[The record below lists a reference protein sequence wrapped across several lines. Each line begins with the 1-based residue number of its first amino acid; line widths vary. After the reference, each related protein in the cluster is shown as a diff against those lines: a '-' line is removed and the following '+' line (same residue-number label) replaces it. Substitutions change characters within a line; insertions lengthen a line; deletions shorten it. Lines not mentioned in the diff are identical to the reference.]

1 MRSISGKFT
10 VLFMIFKKDK
20 LVNFSKIFYKAY
32 WGYKK
37 QILTLTAL
45 GFLSS
50 LLEGIG
56 INVAIP
62 IFSFISGTNNKASD
76 PISKVIKKAF
86 DFFQINYSLKYL
98 FIFVCGLLMFRV
110 LVLLLS
116 NYIKIKITA
125 VYEEKTRGEL
135 FKLTAEA
142 NWQYLLKQKLGHLET
157 ILVTNV
163 KYGSLL
169 LQYISNSLMII
180 ASLIIFLLVA
190 INISWQ
196 ITLITLILGGLIFV
210 IFKPFLYKVRR
221 LARENEKINRQTAH
235 HVNENILGMK
245 TIKVMSASS
254 QIVDKAKEYFKILRE
269 LIIKTSFLSIAT
281 DALIQPIGLIFVF
294 IIFAVSYK
302 TNAFNFAALAAII
315 YLIQRIFSYAQ
326 QLQSTLY
333 AMTSSASYVN
343 IMLEYR
349 DEVVKNK
356 EIDDGANTFKF
367 NDYLEFK
374 NVDFYYNHEKQIL
387 ANVNFTLKKG
397 EMVGLIG
404 PSGAG
409 KTTIVD
415 IMLRLFSPVK
425 GEILIDNEN
434 INKIDINEWRKN
446 IGYVSQDIFLKNDT
460 IANNIKFYNDLI
472 TDEEMATAAKM
483 ANIYDFIQTC
493 PDKFATVIGERGLL
507 LSAGQRQRIVIARI
521 LARRPEILILDE
533 ATSALDNES
542 EVQIQ
547 KVIENLKNKVTV
559 LLIAHRLSTVINCN
573 RLLILQN
580 GEIKEQGSPEEL
592 LLDRKSYFYKV
603 YNIRN
608 K

>member
-1 MRSISGKFT
+1 
-10 VLFMIFKKDK
+10 MILKNDK
-20 LVNFSKIFYKAY
+20 LVNFFKIFYRAY

-37 QILTLTAL
+37 QILALTAL

-62 IFSFISGTNNKASD
+62 IFSFISGTSNNASD
-76 PISKVIKKAF
+76 PISKIIKKSF

-98 FIFVCGLLMFRV
+98 FVFVCGLLMFRV

-125 VYEEKTRGEL
+125 TYEEKTRGEL
-135 FKLTAEA
+135 FKLTADA

-163 KYGSLL
+163 KFGSLL
-169 LQYISNSLMII
+169 LQYISNSLMLV
-180 ASLIIFLLVA
+180 ASLTIFLLVA

-196 ITLITLILGGLIFV
+196 ITLFTLLMGGLVFFV
-210 IFKPFLYKVRR
+210 FKPFLFKIRR
-221 LARENEKINRQTAH
+221 LAKENEKINRQTSH
-235 HVNENILGMK
+235 HINENILGMK

-254 QIVDKAKEYFKILRE
+254 KIVDTAKEYFRSLKE
-269 LIIKTSFLSIAT
+269 LIVKTSFLSIIT

-302 TNAFNFAALAAII
+302 TGTFNFAALAAII
-315 YLIQRIFSYAQ
+315 YLIQRIFTYSQ
-326 QLQSTLY
+326 QLQATLY
-333 AMTSSASYVN
+333 AMTNAAPYVN
-343 IMLEYR
+343 SMLEYR
-349 DEVVKNK
+349 DEVEKNK
-356 EIDDGANTFKF
+356 EINDGAGAFEFT
-367 NDYLEFK
+367 DYLELKGVGFH
-374 NVDFYYNHEKQIL
+374 YGGGKQIL
-387 ANVNFTLKKG
+387 ANVNFTIKKG

-415 IMLRLFSPVK
+415 IILRLFNPTK
-425 GEILIDNEN
+425 GKILIDGKN
-434 INKIDINEWRKN
+434 ISEIDINEWRKN

-460 IANNIKFYNDLI
+460 IANNIKFYNDAI
-472 TDEEMATAAKM
+472 TDAEMVAAAKM
-483 ANIYDFIQTC
+483 ANIYDFIQAC
-493 PDKFATVIGERGLL
+493 PDKFATIIGERGLL
-507 LSAGQRQRIVIARI
+507 LSAGQRQRIIIARI
-521 LARRPEILILDE
+521 LSRQPKILILDE

-580 GEIKEQGSPEEL
+580 GKIKEQGSPERL
-592 LLDRKSYFYKV
+592 LQDKKSYFYKV

-608 K
+608 N

>member
-1 MRSISGKFT
+1 
-10 VLFMIFKKDK
+10 MILPNNK

-37 QILTLTAL
+37 QILALTAL

-62 IFSFISGTNNKASD
+62 IFSFLSGTNSQAND
-76 PISKVIKKAF
+76 FISEIIKKSF
-86 DFFQINYSLKYL
+86 GFFSINYSLKYL
-98 FIFVCGLLMFRV
+98 FIFVCGLLIFRV

-116 NYIKIKITA
+116 NYIKIKIAA

-163 KYGSLL
+163 RYGSVL
-169 LQYISNSLMII
+169 LQYISDCLMMATSL
-180 ASLIIFLLVA
+180 LVFLLVA
-190 INISWQ
+190 INISWLV
-196 ITLITLILGGLIFV
+196 TLITVALGGLIFFA
-210 IFKPFLYKVRR
+210 FKPFLHKTRT
-221 LARENEKINRQTAH
+221 LSRENEKINRQTSH
-235 HVNENILGMK
+235 HINENILGMK
-245 TIKVMSASS
+245 TIKVMSAGDK
-254 QIVDKAKEYFKILRE
+254 IVDKAKEYFKTLRE
-269 LIIKTSFLSIAT
+269 LIVKTSFLSIAT
-281 DALIQPIGLIFVF
+281 NALIQPIGLIFVF
-294 IIFAVSYK
+294 IIFAISYK
-302 TNAFNFAALAAII
+302 TGIFNFAALAAII
-315 YLIQRIFSYAQ
+315 YLIQRIFTYGQ
-326 QLQSTLY
+326 QLQTTFY
-333 AMTSSASYVN
+333 VMTNSASYVDK
-343 IMLEYR
+343 MLEYR
-349 DEVVKNK
+349 DEIIKNK
-356 EIDDGANTFKF
+356 EIDSGTDSFKF
-367 NDYLEFK
+367 DNFLEFK
-374 NVDFYYNHEKQIL
+374 NVSFYYDQAKQIL
-387 ANVNFTLKKG
+387 NEVNFTVNKG
-397 EMVGLIG
+397 EMIGLIG

-415 IMLRLFSPVK
+415 IILRLFNPVK
-425 GEILIDNEN
+425 GEILLDGKN

-460 IANNIKFYNDLI
+460 IANNIKFYNDAI
-472 TDEEMATAAKM
+472 SDKEMEVAAKM
-483 ANIYDFIQTC
+483 SNIYDFIQSC
-493 PDKFATVIGERGLL
+493 PDKFASVIGERGIL

-559 LLIAHRLSTVINCN
+559 LLIAHRLSTVMNCTK
-573 RLLILQN
+573 LLVLQD

-592 LLDRKSYFYKV
+592 LADEKSYFYKV
-603 YNIRN
+603 NNIR

>member
-1 MRSISGKFT
+1 
-10 VLFMIFKKDK
+10 MILPNNK
-20 LVNFSKIFYKAY
+20 LVNFFSIIYKAY

-37 QILTLTAL
+37 QILALTAL

-50 LLEGIG
+50 LLEGVG
-56 INVAIP
+56 INAAIP
-62 IFSFISGTNNKASD
+62 IFSFLSGTGNKADD
-76 PISKVIKKAF
+76 PISKIIKKSF

-98 FIFVCGLLMFRV
+98 FIFVCGLLIFRV
-110 LVLLLS
+110 LVLLLA
-116 NYIKIKITA
+116 NYIRIKIAA

-135 FKLTAEA
+135 FKLTTEA

-163 KYGSLL
+163 SYGGLL

-180 ASLIIFLLVA
+180 VSLVIFLLVA
-190 INISWQ
+190 INISWP
-196 ITLITLILGGLIFV
+196 ITLITVILGGLIFFV
-210 IFKPFLYKVRR
+210 FKPFLYKIRV
-221 LARENEKINRQTAH
+221 LSREREKINRQTAH
-235 HVNENILGMK
+235 HINENILGMR
-245 TIKVMSASS
+245 TIKVMSAGGK
-254 QIVDKAKEYFKILRE
+254 IVDKAKEYFKILRE

-294 IIFAVSYK
+294 IIFAISYK
-302 TNAFNFAALAAII
+302 IGIFNFAALAAII
-315 YLIQRIFSYAQ
+315 YLIQRIFTYTQ

-333 AMTSSASYVN
+333 AITNSASYVN
-343 IMLEYR
+343 KMLEYR
-349 DEVVKNK
+349 DEVIKNK
-356 EIDDGANTFKF
+356 EIDNGVDSFKF
-367 NDYLEFK
+367 NNFLEFK
-374 NVDFYYNHEKQIL
+374 DVGFCYDKAKQIL
-387 ANVNFTLKKG
+387 NNLSFTVKKG

-415 IMLRLFSPVK
+415 IVLRLFNPTK
-425 GEILIDNEN
+425 GEILLDGSN
-434 INKIDINEWRKN
+434 INKININEWRKN

-460 IANNIKFYNDLI
+460 IANNIKFYNDSI
-472 TDEEMATAAKM
+472 SDKEMEAAARM
-483 ANIYDFIQTC
+483 ANIHDFIQSC
-493 PDKFATVIGERGLL
+493 SDKFETVIGERGLL

-521 LARRPEILILDE
+521 LARQPKILILDE

-559 LLIAHRLSTVINCN
+559 LLIAHRLSTVMNCTK
-573 RLLILQN
+573 LLVLQN

-592 LLDRKSYFYKV
+592 LADEKSYFYKV
-603 YNIRN
+603 SYIRE
-608 K
+608 

>member
-1 MRSISGKFT
+1 MN
-10 VLFMIFKKDK
+10 LPNNK

-37 QILTLTAL
+37 QILALTML

-50 LLEGIG
+50 LLEGVG

-62 IFSFISGTNNKASD
+62 IFSFLSGTSSKTND
-76 PISKVIKKAF
+76 FISETIKNF
-86 DFFQINYSLKYL
+86 FGFFQINYSLKYL
-98 FIFVCGLLMFRV
+98 FIFVCFLLVFRV

-116 NYIKIKITA
+116 NYIKIKIAA

-163 KYGSLL
+163 KYGSYL
-169 LQYISNSLMII
+169 LQSISDSLMLM
-180 ASLIIFLLVA
+180 ASLFVFLLVA
-190 INISWQ
+190 INISWF
-196 ITLITLILGGLIFV
+196 ITLITVALGGLVFF
-210 IFKPFLYKVRR
+210 IFKPFLYKIRT
-221 LARENEKINRQTAH
+221 LSRENEKINRQTAH
-235 HVNENILGMK
+235 HINENILGMK
-245 TIKVMSASS
+245 TIKAMSAGGK
-254 QIVDKAKEYFKILRE
+254 IVDKAKEYFKRLRD
-269 LIIKTSFLSIAT
+269 LTIKTSFLSIAT
-281 DALIQPIGLIFVF
+281 NALIQPIGLIFVF
-294 IIFAVSYK
+294 IIFAISYK
-302 TNAFNFAALAAII
+302 TSVFNFAALAAII
-315 YLIQRIFSYAQ
+315 YLIQRIFAYAQ
-326 QLQSTLY
+326 QLQTTLY
-333 AMTSSASYVN
+333 SMTVSASYVDK
-343 IMLEYR
+343 MLGYR
-349 DEVVKNK
+349 DEVIKNK
-356 EIDDGANTFKF
+356 EIDSGADNFKF
-367 NDYLEFK
+367 DNYLEFK
-374 NVDFYYNHEKQIL
+374 NVDFCYDNAKQVL
-387 ANVNFTLKKG
+387 NNVSFIVKKG

-415 IMLRLFSPVK
+415 IILRLFNPTK
-425 GEILIDNEN
+425 GEILLDGNN

-460 IANNIKFYNDLI
+460 IANNIKFYNDSI
-472 TDEEMATAAKM
+472 TDEEMTTAAKL
-483 ANIYDFIQTC
+483 ANIYDFIKNY
-493 PDKFATVIGERGLL
+493 PDKFETVIGERGLL

-521 LARRPEILILDE
+521 LARRPEVLILDE

-559 LLIAHRLSTVINCN
+559 LLIAHRLSTVMNCTK
-573 RLLILQN
+573 LLVLQN
-580 GEIKEQGSPEEL
+580 GEIKEQGSPPEL
-592 LLDRKSYFYKV
+592 LLNKKSYFYKV
-603 YNIRN
+603 SNLR

>member
-1 MRSISGKFT
+1 MRLISGKLQ
-10 VLFMIFKKDK
+10 LFMILPNNK
-20 LVNFSKIFYKAY
+20 LINFFSIFYKAY

-37 QILTLTAL
+37 QILALTAL

-62 IFSFISGTNNKASD
+62 IFSFLSGTSNKAND
-76 PISKVIKKAF
+76 FISEIIKNF
-86 DFFQINYSLKYL
+86 FGFFQINYSLKYL
-98 FIFVCGLLMFRV
+98 FIFVCFLLIFRV

-116 NYIKIKITA
+116 NYIKIKIAA

-163 KYGSLL
+163 SYGGLL

-180 ASLIIFLLVA
+180 VSLVIFLLVA
-190 INISWQ
+190 INISWF
-196 ITLITLILGGLIFV
+196 ITLITVALGGVIFFV
-210 IFKPFLYKVRR
+210 FKPFLYKTRT
-221 LARENEKINRQTAH
+221 LSREREKINRQTAH
-235 HVNENILGMK
+235 HINENILGMK

-254 QIVDKAKEYFKILRE
+254 KIVDKAKEYFKILRE
-269 LIIKTSFLSIAT
+269 LIIKTSFLSIMT
-281 DALIQPIGLIFVF
+281 DALIQPIGLILVF
-294 IIFAVSYK
+294 IIFAISYK
-302 TNAFNFAALAAII
+302 TGAFNFAALAAII
-315 YLIQRIFSYAQ
+315 YLIQRIFAYAQ

-333 AMTSSASYVN
+333 AMVNSASYVN
-343 IMLEYR
+343 KMLEYR
-349 DEVVKNK
+349 DEVIKNK
-356 EIDDGANTFKF
+356 ESDNGKDNFEF
-367 NDYLEFK
+367 VDNLEFK
-374 NVDFYYNHEKQIL
+374 NVGFYYDNAKQIL
-387 ANVNFTLKKG
+387 NNISFNIKKG

-415 IMLRLFSPVK
+415 IILRLLNPVK
-425 GEILIDNEN
+425 GEILLDGKN
-434 INKIDINEWRKN
+434 INGININEWRKN

-460 IANNIKFYNDLI
+460 IANNIKFYNDSI
-472 TDEEMATAAKM
+472 TDEEMKEAAKM
-483 ANIYDFIQTC
+483 ANIYDFIKNC
-493 PDKFATVIGERGLL
+493 PLKFETVIGERGLL

-521 LARRPEILILDE
+521 LARHPGILILDE

-559 LLIAHRLSTVINCN
+559 LLIAHRLSTVMNCTN
-573 RLLILQN
+573 LLVLRD

-592 LLDRKSYFYKV
+592 LSDKNSYFYKV
-603 YNIRN
+603 SNIR

>member
-1 MRSISGKFT
+1 MM
-10 VLFMIFKKDK
+10 LQNNK
-20 LVNFSKIFYKAY
+20 LINFSKIFYKAY

-37 QILTLTAL
+37 QILALMTL

-62 IFSFISGTNNKASD
+62 IFSFLSGTSNKASD
-76 PISKVIKKAF
+76 FISEIIEKF
-86 DFFQINYSLKYL
+86 FGFFQITYSLKYL
-98 FIFVCGLLMFRV
+98 FIFICGLLIFRV
-110 LVLLLS
+110 LILLLS

-125 VYEEKTRGEL
+125 TYEEKTRGEL

-142 NWQYLLKQKLGHLET
+142 NWQYLLKQKLGYLET

-163 KYGSLL
+163 KYSSLL
-169 LQYISNSLMII
+169 LQHISNSLMIV

-196 ITLITLILGGLIFV
+196 ITVITLILGGLIFV
-210 IFKPFLYKVRR
+210 AFRPFLYKIRR
-221 LARENEKINRQTAH
+221 LSKENEKINRQTAH
-235 HVNENILGMK
+235 HINENILGMK
-245 TIKVMSASS
+245 TIKVMSANSK
-254 QIVDKAKEYFKILRE
+254 IVDKAKEYFKALRE
-269 LIIKTSFLSIAT
+269 LVTKTNFLSIAT
-281 DALIQPIGLIFVF
+281 DALIQPIGLVFVF
-294 IIFAVSYK
+294 IIFAISYK

-315 YLIQRIFSYAQ
+315 YLIQRIFTYGQ

-333 AMTSSASYVN
+333 AMTNSASYVN
-343 IMLEYR
+343 KMLEYR
-349 DEVVKNK
+349 DEVAKNK
-356 EIDDGANTFKF
+356 EIDNGTDAFSF

-374 NVDFYYNHEKQIL
+374 DVGFCYDNEKQIL
-387 ANVNFTLKKG
+387 NNVRFSIKKG

-404 PSGAG
+404 PSGGG

-415 IMLRLFSPVK
+415 IILRLFNPVK
-425 GEILIDNEN
+425 GEILIDGKD
-434 INKIDINEWRKN
+434 INKININEWRKN

-460 IANNIKFYNDLI
+460 IVNNIKFYNDSI
-472 TDEEMATAAKM
+472 TDEEMTEAARM
-483 ANIYDFIQTC
+483 ANIYDFIQNC
-493 PDKFATVIGERGLL
+493 PDKFETVIGERGLL

-521 LARRPEILILDE
+521 LARKPQLLILDE

-542 EVQIQ
+542 EMQVQ
-547 KVIENLKNKVTV
+547 KVIENLKNKTTV
-559 LLIAHRLSTVINCN
+559 LLIAHRLSTVMHCT
-573 RLLILQN
+573 RLLVLQG

-592 LLDRKSYFYKV
+592 LLDEKSYFYKV
-603 YNIRN
+603 NNIV

>member
-1 MRSISGKFT
+1 
-10 VLFMIFKKDK
+10 MILLNNKII
-20 LVNFSKIFYKAY
+20 NFSKIFYKAY

-50 LLEGIG
+50 LLEGVG

-62 IFSFISGTNNKASD
+62 IFSFISGTGNQVND
-76 PISKVIKKAF
+76 PISKIIKKSF

-110 LVLLLS
+110 VVLLLA
-116 NYIKIKITA
+116 NYIRIKITA
-125 VYEEKTRGEL
+125 TYDEETRGEL
-135 FKLTAEA
+135 FKLTVEA
-142 NWQYLLKQKLGHLET
+142 NWQYLLKQKLGYLGA

-163 KYGSLL
+163 NYGSYL
-169 LQYISNSLMII
+169 LQHISNSLMII
-180 ASLIIFLLVA
+180 ASLIVFFLVA

-210 IFKPFLYKVRR
+210 VFKPFLYKTRI
-221 LARENEKINRQTAH
+221 LSRENEKINRQTAH

-254 QIVDKAKEYFKILRE
+254 KIVDKAKEYFKILRQ

-294 IIFAVSYK
+294 IVFAISYK
-302 TNAFNFAALAAII
+302 TSAFNFAVLAAII
-315 YLIQRIFSYAQ
+315 YLIQRMFSYTQ
-326 QLQSTLY
+326 QLQATLY
-333 AMTSSASYVN
+333 AMTVASSYVSE
-343 IMLEYR
+343 MLEYR
-349 DEVVKNK
+349 DEVIKNK
-356 EIDDGANTFKF
+356 EVDNGAGSFKF
-367 NDYLEFK
+367 ADNLELK
-374 NVDFYYNHEKQIL
+374 NISFSYDNTKQIL
-387 ANVNFTLKKG
+387 DNISFTVNRG
-397 EMVGLIG
+397 EIVGLIG
-404 PSGAG
+404 PSGSG

-415 IMLRLFSPVK
+415 IILRLFNPTG
-425 GEILIDNEN
+425 GEILLDGNN

-460 IANNIKFYNDLI
+460 IANNIKFYNDSI
-472 TDEEMATAAKM
+472 SAREMEEAAKM
-483 ANIYDFIQTC
+483 ANIYDFIQSC
-493 PDKFATVIGERGLL
+493 PNKFETVIGERGLL

-521 LARRPEILILDE
+521 LARQPKILILDE

-547 KVIENLKNKVTV
+547 EVIENLKNKVTV
-559 LLIAHRLSTVINCN
+559 LLIAHRLSTVMNCTK
-573 RLLILQN
+573 LLVLQN
-580 GEIKEQGSPEEL
+580 GEIKEQGSPQEL
-592 LLDRKSYFYKV
+592 LADKKTYFYKV
-603 YNIRN
+603 NHVRE
-608 K
+608 